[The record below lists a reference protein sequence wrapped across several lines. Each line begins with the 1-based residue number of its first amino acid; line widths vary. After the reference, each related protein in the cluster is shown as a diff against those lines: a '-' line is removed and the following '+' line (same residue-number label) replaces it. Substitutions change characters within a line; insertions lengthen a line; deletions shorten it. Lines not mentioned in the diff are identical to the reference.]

1 MRKHI
6 LALLLCAALLCGTAL
21 AHSHPGDGEPTAPAV
36 SSWAREEIGRAETLG
51 LLPAAGLPEDFAAPM
66 TRGELRL
73 LLMQFLARQNHSDLD
88 SFQRLIA
95 FCLPDRL
102 EEGMASLTDASAED
116 ACAYAVGLIQGDGA
130 GSFHP
135 GKTVTRQEAAVLLV
149 RAYTICGGL
158 LPESGEPLGF
168 HDIDQVSQW
177 AVAGVAAL
185 AGWDVIRGDE
195 NGNFLPEGTCTVEQ
209 GILLLL
215 RLYEQAPMN
224 REKGNLT
231 PLFTYQQVMS
241 YLDSLLPEGTDHP
254 AHDRSLLVEGP
265 EASLVRLEPMGVMGG
280 LSSLFMVHRQGGLC
294 RVDLGLCNTP
304 YGQPDRRFLLEG
316 AAFTEDGRT
325 FTCTATLEED
335 VISYLTGREGVLL
348 HEKGTYRIAVPV
360 DSPGRGRAERL
371 PD

>member
-195 NGNFLPEGTCTVEQ
+195 TGNFLPEGTCTVEQ

-215 RLYEQAPMN
+215 RLYEQAPMD
-224 REKGNLT
+224 T
-231 PLFTYQQVMS
+231 
-241 YLDSLLPEGTDHP
+241 LLPEGTDHP